1 MLIASWEDAIGFFGL
16 YVLGV
21 APFMRF
27 PGIDVVSMPWMTR
40 DFTARKIE
48 QRKLIHPESL
58 YLRLTSAEYWM
69 LTAYIAVLPLITR
82 LSLGMIAHF
91 DRRGIFTAFW
101 VLNTD
106 DEVEFVTRNTPARG
120 IMTDRPAGVKKIL
133 SSLP

>member
-1 MLIASWEDAIGFFGL
+1 MLIASWEDAIGFFGFYL
-16 YVLGV
+16 LGL

-27 PGIDVVSMPWMTR
+27 SGIDVIAMPWMTR

-58 YLRLTSAEYWM
+58 YLRLTSKEYWM
-69 LTAYIAVLPLITR
+69 WTAYIAVLPFITR

-91 DRRGIFTAFW
+91 DRRGIFTSFW

-106 DEVEFVTRNTPARG
+106 DEVEFVARNTPARG

-133 SSLP
+133 SSL